1 MDRLFFVVL
10 GMHVLKRGSDRG
22 FVLIVVIW
30 FAALLALLAVGF
42 SSAVRANLR
51 LTSSAVQ
58 GAKAEALAD
67 AGVELAVL
75 SLMAGGPERRFP
87 IDGSLRLCSMRGL
100 GVVGLRIQDTGGRVS
115 LNLASERMLQA
126 LFIGL
131 GAERDA
137 ASTMSDTILDYRD
150 ADSNRRPNGAENP
163 EYLAAGR
170 ALGPKNAPFDTV
182 EELNQVLGIDPA
194 RVALAMPHLTVHSQT
209 AGLDPRTATR
219 ELAAILSRGGDQ
231 LPARIGPATAL
242 SAGMPAEFITN
253 SPQKVFW
260 VASEARLE
268 NGALFVREAVVELQ
282 STRTATPLY
291 KMWKRGTSTGGEVG
305 PAGAEV
311 PPC

>member
-1 MDRLFFVVL
+1 MGLL
-10 GMHVLKRGSDRG
+10 TRGSDRG

-30 FAALLALLAVGF
+30 LAALLALLAVGF

-75 SLMAGGPERRFP
+75 SLIAGGAERRFP
-87 IDGSLRLCSMRGL
+87 IDGSWRWCSMRGL
-100 GVVGLRIQDTGGRVS
+100 GVAGLRIQDTGGRVN

-131 GAERDA
+131 GARLGA
-137 ASTMSDTILDYRD
+137 ASTMSDAILDYRD
-150 ADSNRRPNGAENP
+150 ADSIRRPNGAEKP

-182 EELNQVLGIDPA
+182 EELNQVLGVDPA
-194 RVALAMPHLTVHSQT
+194 LVALAMPHLTVHSQT
-209 AGLDPRTATR
+209 AGLDPQTTTR
-219 ELAAILSRGGDQ
+219 DLAAILSRGGEQ
-231 LPARIGPATAL
+231 LPSRVGAAL
-242 SAGMPAEFITN
+242 VPSAGMPAEFVTR

-268 NGALFVREAVVELQ
+268 NGAVFVREAVVELQ
-282 STRTATPLY
+282 ATRTGTPLY
-291 KMWKRGTSTGGEVG
+291 KMWKRGTSGFGEAVEVG
-305 PAGAEV
+305 VDV